1 MPSFKLIKPYGHR
14 YKGAGN
20 SLQHHAQLKQT
31 KSKEKAPLEE
41 DEDLLARRQD
51 RSKQPQET
59 HTDKV
64 GNTR

>member
-59 HTDKV
+59 HTDMV